1 MVPLPSQVG
10 LDFLDGYVRGD
21 TGAVGGGPNLLGPRL
36 HHKKTERREMI
47 KEIGLDLAP
56 NNEHGRE

>member
-1 MVPLPSQVG
+1 M
-10 LDFLDGYVRGD
+10 DGYVRGD